1 MAGPDDV
8 ILFHPNLVPLMSDG
22 TKNLT
27 YRLDDDGLDYLT
39 VGDVVK
45 AENAATGEV
54 FAELEITSLE
64 WTTFGGLPTARE
76 GNVRSA
82 SKEKQRETFKGY
94 YGRDVTDDERAL
106 IIGFRVVRWMGKA

>member
-1 MAGPDDV
+1 MAGHDGV
-8 ILFHPNLVPLMSDG
+8 ILFHPSLVPLMSDG

-45 AENAATGEV
+45 AENSATGEV

-64 WTTFGGLPTARE
+64 WTTFGGLPTDRE

-94 YGRDVTDDERAL
+94 YGREITDDERAL
-106 IIGFRVVRWMGKA
+106 ILGFRVLQWLGQK